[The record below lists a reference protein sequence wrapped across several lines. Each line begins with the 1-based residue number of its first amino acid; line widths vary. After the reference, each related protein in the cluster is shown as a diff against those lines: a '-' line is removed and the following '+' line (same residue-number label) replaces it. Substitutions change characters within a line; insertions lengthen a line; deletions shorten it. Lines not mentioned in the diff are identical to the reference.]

1 MSADRA
7 SYPSRRRF
15 LAAAGATAGLGLVG
29 AACSGNDRGGP
40 DGTTSTGGGTAT
52 TARATGDAAVA
63 EVAAG
68 LEKLAVDT
76 YVSLLTAA
84 NSKKLGAVP
93 PAVAELLN
101 TAKAHHDEHLK
112 QWNTVLRNAGRPEV
126 TAPNANLKPTIDNEL
141 AAVKDEVGAAKL
153 AYTLEEIA
161 SDTYNRAIPNLA
173 SREVVKLAAQIQV
186 VDQQHRAIL
195 LFALG
200 QYPVPEVFQNTDKA
214 AN

>member
-1 MSADRA
+1 MSTD
-7 SYPSRRRF
+7 PVTHVSRRRF
-15 LAAAGATAGLGLVG
+15 LAAAGAAAGLGLVG

-40 DGTTSTGGGTAT
+40 DGTTTTGGGPVT
-52 TARATGDAAVA
+52 TARATGDAAMA

-68 LEKLAVDT
+68 LEKLAAET
-76 YVSLLTAA
+76 YVGLLTAA
-84 NSKKLGAVP
+84 NSKKLGTVP

-126 TAPNANLKPTIDNEL
+126 TAANSNLKPTIDNEL
-141 AAVKDEVGAAKL
+141 AAVKDVVGAAKL
-153 AYTLEEIA
+153 AYTLEEIT
-161 SDTYNRAIPNLA
+161 SDTYNRAIPSLA
-173 SREVVKLAAQIQV
+173 SRELVKLAAQIQV

-214 AN
+214 AS